1 MQEIQW
7 STYVPQQKQRKAL
20 AISISKKSGKI
31 TLGKE
36 VLGQIPDVELYKYC
50 KILSGTRNDKLEQV
64 RLILKQT
71 MDDNSFVLSK
81 TKNRNGKLQTLY
93 IYALDLASQIFDELN
108 TEKATIRR
116 VPEIKKE
123 NHDVYVTFTVN
134 ENV

>member
-50 KILSGTRNDKLEQV
+50 EILSGTRNDKLEQV

-123 NHDVYVTFTVN
+123 NPDVYVTFTVN

>member
-36 VLGQIPDVELYKYC
+36 VLGQIPEVELYKYC
-50 KILSGTRNDKLEQV
+50 EILSGTRNDKLEQV

-123 NHDVYVTFTVN
+123 NPDVYVTFTVN

>member
-36 VLGQIPDVELYKYC
+36 VLCQIPDVELYKYC
-50 KILSGTRNDKLEQV
+50 EILSGTRNDKLEQV

-123 NHDVYVTFTVN
+123 NPDVYVTFTVN

>member
-1 MQEIQW
+1 M
-7 STYVPQQKQRKAL
+7 PQQKQRKAL

>member
-1 MQEIQW
+1 
-7 STYVPQQKQRKAL
+7 
-20 AISISKKSGKI
+20 
-31 TLGKE
+31 
-36 VLGQIPDVELYKYC
+36 
-50 KILSGTRNDKLEQV
+50 
-64 RLILKQT
+64 

-123 NHDVYVTFTVN
+123 NPDVYVTFTVN

>member
-1 MQEIQW
+1 M
-7 STYVPQQKQRKAL
+7 PQQKQRKAL

-50 KILSGTRNDKLEQV
+50 EILSGTRNDKLEQV

-123 NHDVYVTFTVN
+123 NPDVYVTFTVN